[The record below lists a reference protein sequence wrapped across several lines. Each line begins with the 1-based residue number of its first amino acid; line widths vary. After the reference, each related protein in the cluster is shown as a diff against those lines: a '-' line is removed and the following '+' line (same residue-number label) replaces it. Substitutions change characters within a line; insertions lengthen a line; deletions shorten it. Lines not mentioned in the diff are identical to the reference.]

1 MSPPACFSTRSR
13 RAGERMG
20 SARPGEVPPPRLVPP
35 PPGIPPGPPT
45 IPAPHSR
52 DLEGVRLIGP
62 WFLRA
67 ETWPRKPLFG
77 VRQSLRV
84 EGTANALHGI
94 EVGLGEHYRHELF
107 LLLPHAVLAG
117 DRAAGFHAQS

>member
-1 MSPPACFSTRSR
+1 MRLRRRSCSAPFRSLPGRRFARIPNSR
-13 RAGERMG
+13 RLEQSRH
-20 SARPGEVPPPRLVPP
+20 
-35 PPGIPPGPPT
+35 T
-45 IPAPHSR
+45 R
-52 DLEGVRLIGP
+52 DLQGVRLIGP

-67 ETWPRKPLFG
+67 ETWPRKNLIG

-84 EGTANALHGI
+84 EGTSNALHGI